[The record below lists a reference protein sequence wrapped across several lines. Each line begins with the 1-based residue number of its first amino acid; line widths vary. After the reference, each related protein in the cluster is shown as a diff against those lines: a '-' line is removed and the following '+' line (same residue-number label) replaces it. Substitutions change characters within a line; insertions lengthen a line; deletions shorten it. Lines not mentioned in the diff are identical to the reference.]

1 MKAKTDSQT
10 EAMNAIDKFIGNR
23 IRVRR
28 TLLAISQL
36 ELANLLHVSFQQ
48 VQKYER
54 GTNRIAGSRIW
65 QLARVLNIPVNYF
78 FDGIENYL
86 EANGYENVIEYAKDC
101 FFDSCDN
108 YHIMKQPYDKQIILR
123 ELVDS
128 FVQIKNS
135 ALADGILNLVKQLS
149 EVKLQP
155 VQPIVK
161 KQPVKRLPKETPKK
175 AKKQPSKTTK
185 KQSKKRP

>member
-1 MKAKTDSQT
+1 MKAKSETETQS
-10 EAMNAIDKFIGNR
+10 EAMNAIDRYIGNR

-36 ELANLLHVSFQQ
+36 EMAKMLHVSFQQ

-54 GTNRIAGSRIW
+54 GTNRIAGGRIW
-65 QLARVLNIPVNYF
+65 QLSRVLNIPVTYF
-78 FDGIENYL
+78 FDGIENFL

-128 FVQIKNS
+128 FVRIKNPS
-135 ALADGILNLVKQLS
+135 LADGILNLVRQLS
-149 EVKLQP
+149 EIESQP

-161 KQPVKRLPKETPKK
+161 KQPVKRTPKK
-175 AKKQPSKTTK
+175 TPKTTR